1 MELPY
6 LTEDFAGVG
15 GRIKERPEDF
25 AVTEIPLYEPGGQG
39 EHVYCEIQKVNL
51 TTFDAVNRIATA
63 LNVHPKAIGFAG
75 MKDAKAVTRQTLS
88 IHGTTP
94 EAVQNLKIDGV
105 GVLWVDRHL
114 NKIRLGH
121 LKGNRFDIKVRGVN
135 ATDVVKLQP
144 VLQTMQKRGMPN
156 YFGEQRFG
164 RRGDNAALG
173 AALIRMDNQEL
184 LRTLLG
190 RPNFELDDPQ
200 QIGARK
206 AFDAGD
212 LQRSLKLWPR
222 HSGLERRILSRFMKT
237 RKPGAAAKAIDER
250 LRRLWVSALQSEMFN
265 EVLARR
271 VSGGTMDRVLR
282 GDFAVK
288 HENNAGF
295 IVEDESAEQARAEM
309 FEISPTGPLVGYR
322 MTLPQG
328 EPLAI
333 EEEVFATHNMT
344 REDFK
349 REGHHRVKGSRRPL
363 RVRPEDV
370 ELAGGVDE
378 HGPFISVAFTL
389 PAGSFAT
396 VLLRELMKSERHAVE
411 TKLTTE
417 DTEGTEEAEEQE
429 SEVAEQ

>member
-1 MELPY
+1 MDLPY
-6 LTEDFAGVG
+6 LTEDFPGVG
-15 GRIKERPEDF
+15 GAIKERPEDF
-25 AVTEIPLYEPGGQG
+25 AVTEIPLYEPSGQG

-51 TTFDAVNRIATA
+51 TTFDAVNRIAAA
-63 LNVHPKAIGFAG
+63 LKVHPKAIGFAG

-88 IHGTTP
+88 IHGSTP
-94 EAVQNLKIDGV
+94 EAVAGLKIDGV

-121 LKGNRFDIKVRGVN
+121 LKGNRFVVKIRGVN
-135 ATDVVKLQP
+135 PTDVVKLQP
-144 VLQTMQKRGMPN
+144 VLQTIQKRGMPN

-173 AALIRMDNQEL
+173 AALIRMDNQDL
-184 LRTLLG
+184 LKTLLG

-265 EVLARR
+265 EVLGRR
-271 VSGGTMDRVLR
+271 VQSGTMDRVLK

-295 IVEDESAEQARAEM
+295 LVEDEAAEQPRADS

-328 EPLAI
+328 KPLAI

-370 ELAGGVDE
+370 ELSGGVDE

-396 VLLRELMKSERHAVE
+396 VLLRELMKSERHAQE
-411 TKLTTE
+411 TVDLI
-417 DTEGTEEAEEQE
+417 TEGTEEEEE